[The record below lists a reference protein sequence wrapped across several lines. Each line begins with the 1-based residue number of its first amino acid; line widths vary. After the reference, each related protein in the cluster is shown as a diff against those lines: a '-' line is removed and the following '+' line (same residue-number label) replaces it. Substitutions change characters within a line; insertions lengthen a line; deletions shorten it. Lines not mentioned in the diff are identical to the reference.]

1 MVHKSNFH
9 LGSIVI
15 AILVGFNANVTY
27 FCQNKQVMH
36 QKYRSFDSDTNF
48 IEASSDDISDALYH
62 AIKSHNFPYNKSV
75 MDRVTPVRYSEGEV
89 VMDLYLDYGTS
100 DQIHLVR
107 ASFLYAVDEDIC
119 VQPLTVDFIRG
130 KNPVPMIATAW

>member
-62 AIKSHNFPYNKSV
+62 AIKSHNLPYNKSV

-119 VQPLTVDFIRG
+119 VQRLTVDFIRG
-130 KNPVPMIATAW
+130 KKPVPMIATA